1 MYPPDATVVEV
12 EVEVEV
18 VDDAGELPPA
28 TVVDV
33 ELVDDDS
40 CTPSVTQLPQA
51 ERDPYTP

>member
-12 EVEVEV
+12 VEV

-40 CTPSVTQLPQA
+40 CPPSVAQLPQA